1 MRGLWRRLTEL
12 VRRDHL
18 DREATEEMASHIEML
33 TAQKAEG
40 GMDEREARR
49 AARVELG
56 NIQSAR
62 EQILEERTGFALE
75 QMWRELGQAARVL
88 RRSPG
93 LTALST
99 ATMGVGIGVS
109 AILFALVN
117 GIVLSPLHYPAP
129 DRLVRIFDS
138 NQAAGVD
145 RTGITT
151 GNLDDWR
158 RGASSFSGIA
168 GYYSMGRT
176 VSVDGNAEAVMT
188 SQVTD
193 DFFAVVGVSPALGRT
208 FTSAEVRS
216 ATYSN
221 ALAPTGANPVVILSH
236 AMWRDRFGSASDAV
250 GKSLLLDRRPFT
262 IVGVMPPGLE
272 LPEPRVRLWIPWSVA
287 GDSPRDQHFV
297 GGLARLNQDVS
308 IAHAEDQLNT
318 VARDLGA
325 RYPDTNRGWGVRL
338 SPLDVETVGETATVL
353 WVLLAAVGLVL
364 LVACANVALLSL
376 MRGLDRAD
384 ETTVRLA
391 LGAST
396 RRLLREF
403 LMESVLLAGGGGLL
417 GLALAT
423 AGVRLLPSL
432 TTDLPRL
439 DEVSLDNRALL
450 FIAAVTIL
458 TALFSGLP
466 HAWRRTRA
474 SAIPAAGGLA
484 LRTTA
489 SAQRHALRDGIVI
502 AQVAL
507 AVVLLAGSA
516 LLVRSYLHLRTTNPG
531 FDPRGVLVAPVFL
544 DTQAYNTRDKVQAYY
559 RTLFERL
566 AAISRV
572 TAVGGATTV
581 PTSPLGPDFERPVW
595 PEGVAAD
602 RAQQTPASVRSVT
615 PGYFPAMT
623 LRIADGRAFDERDQA
638 ASPRVIMVSE
648 TLARRL
654 WPGQRAVG
662 HQLVVDYSTAG
673 TYPYEIVGVVGDVRF
688 RGPRSEPL
696 AEIYVPHTQAPYL
709 ILNVVIRTNGDPRAM
724 IPAVRQALKE
734 VDPQKPAH
742 GLNALEDLMGATY
755 ARDRQ
760 TMVTLLVFA
769 LAAIFLA
776 VLSVYGVLSQ
786 RVRERS
792 REIAIRMALGADGSR
807 LVAWVASTG
816 VRLVS
821 AGIVAGFAIAWM
833 LTGTIDRLL
842 VGVAPTD
849 PLTALA
855 VAAILVC
862 VGLVAI
868 LIPSWRATRIDPV
881 AVLRRG

>member
-1 MRGLWRRLTEL
+1 MRGLWRRLLEI
-12 VRRDHL
+12 VGRDRL
-18 DREATEEMASHIEML
+18 DREAAAEMTAHIEML
-33 TAQKAEG
+33 AAHKVAG
-40 GMDEREARR
+40 GMDEREAHRV
-49 AARVELG
+49 ARVELG
-56 NIQSAR
+56 NIQRAR
-62 EQILEERTGFALE
+62 EQIREERTGFALE
-75 QMWRELGQAARVL
+75 QVWRELAHAARVL

-93 LTALST
+93 LTALSI

-117 GIVLSPLHYPAP
+117 GIVLSPLRYPAP

-138 NQAAGVD
+138 NQTAGVD
-145 RTGITT
+145 RTGVAT
-151 GNLDDWR
+151 GNIDDWR
-158 RGASSFSGIA
+158 RGASSFAGIA
-168 GYYSMGRT
+168 AYYTMGRT
-176 VSVDGNAEAVMT
+176 VSVDGNAEALLT
-188 SQVTD
+188 AQVTD

-208 FTSAEVRS
+208 FTSEEVRS

-221 ALAPTGANPVVILSH
+221 LAPTGADPVVILSH
-236 AMWRDRFGSASDAV
+236 AMWRDRFGSASDVV
-250 GKSLLLDRRPFT
+250 GKSLLLDRKPFT

-272 LPEPRVRLWIPWSVA
+272 LPEPGVRLWIPWSVA
-287 GDSPRDQHFV
+287 GDSARDQHFS
-297 GGLARLNQDVS
+297 GGLARLNRDVS
-308 IAHAEDQLNT
+308 IAQAEDQLNT

-325 RYPDTNRGWGVRL
+325 RYPDSNRGWGVRL

-384 ETTVRLA
+384 ETTLRRA

-396 RRLLREF
+396 GRLLREF

-423 AGVRLLPSL
+423 AGLRLLPSL

-450 FIAAVTIL
+450 FIAALTIL
-458 TALFSGLP
+458 TAVFSGLP
-466 HAWRRTRA
+466 QAWRRTRA
-474 SAIPAAGGLA
+474 SAIPASGGLA
-484 LRTTA
+484 PWTTP

-507 AVVLLAGSA
+507 AVVLLAGST
-516 LLVRSYLHLRTTNPG
+516 LLVRSYLHLRATDPG
-531 FDPRGVLVAPVFL
+531 FDARGVLVAPVFL
-544 DTQAYNTRDKVQAYY
+544 DRQAYNTQDKVRAYY

-566 AAISRV
+566 AAIPGV

-595 PEGVAAD
+595 PEGIAAD
-602 RAQQTPASVRSVT
+602 RAQQTPASVRTVT
-615 PGYFPAMT
+615 PGYFPAMK
-623 LRIADGRAFDERDQA
+623 LRIADGRAFDDRDRPT
-638 ASPRVIMVSE
+638 SPRVIMVSE

-662 HQLVVDYSTAG
+662 RQLVVDYSTAG
-673 TYPYEIVGVVGDVRF
+673 TYPYEIVGVVGDTRF

-696 AEIYVPHTQAPYL
+696 AEIYFPHAHHPYPV
-709 ILNVVIRTNGDPRAM
+709 LNVVIRANGDPRAM

-760 TMVTLLVFA
+760 TMVTLLAFA
-769 LAAIFLA
+769 LSAIFLA

-792 REIAIRMALGADGSR
+792 REIAIRMALGADGSW
-807 LVAWVASTG
+807 LVTWVAGTG

-821 AGIVAGFAIAWM
+821 VGIVAGFAIAWM

-842 VGVAPTD
+842 VGVRPTD
-849 PLTALA
+849 PLTAFT
-855 VAAILVC
+855 VATVLIV
-862 VGLVAI
+862 VGFIAT